1 MAVADGRQGSGVF
14 NGDIGFIEKIDVENQ
29 TVSLRFDDER
39 YAECDL
45 SAFDDIE
52 HAYAITVHKS
62 QGSEYRAVVLPL
74 LDCPRGLMTR
84 NMLYTAVTRA
94 QSLVVI
100 VGKSSVMSDMIDNN
114 VRLNKYTGLAHML
127 KPVYVYPESKE
138 RRLDAGR

>member
-1 MAVADGRQGSGVF
+1 MQSA
-14 NGDIGFIEKIDVENQ
+14 
-29 TVSLRFDDER
+29 T
-39 YAECDL
+39 L

-100 VGKSSVMSDMIDNN
+100 VGKSSVNERHD
-114 VRLNKYTGLAHML
+114 RQQCAGLTNTQVIAHML
-127 KPVYVYPESKE
+127 KPVYVYPRKQNE
-138 RRLDAGR
+138 RRIGAGR